1 MAKQVA
7 KTYGEALFMMAVE
20 DGKSDSYLEEVTGI
34 LAILEENPDFE
45 QLMKHPKISK
55 VEKEE
60 IVENVFKGNVSKEM
74 TGFLKLVVSKE
85 RYGEI
90 KNIFSYFVDKM
101 KEEKKIG
108 VAYVTC
114 AVALDEARKKAVE
127 DKLLATT
134 GYKKMEMHYEVN
146 ESLIGGMVIR
156 IGDRIVDSSVRTKIE
171 EMKKQ
176 LLQIQLG

>member
-34 LAILEENPDFE
+34 LAILEENPDFDA
-45 QLMKHPKISK
+45 LMKHPKISK
-55 VEKEE
+55 LEKEE
-60 IVENVFKGNVSKEM
+60 IVENVFKENVSKEM

-90 KNIFSYFVDKM
+90 RNIFHYFIDKM

-108 VAYVTC
+108 VAHVTC
-114 AVALDEARKKAVE
+114 AVALDDARKKAVE

-134 GYKKMEMHYEVN
+134 DYKKMEMHYNVD

-156 IGDRIVDSSVRTKIE
+156 IGDRIVDSSVRTKLE
-171 EMKKQ
+171 EMKKT

>member
-1 MAKQVA
+1 MLR
-7 KTYGEALFMMAVE
+7 EAEQIRKAA
-20 DGKSDSYLEEVTGI
+20 EEQ
-34 LAILEENPDFE
+34 AR
-45 QLMKHPKISK
+45 QM

-60 IVENVFKGNVSKEM
+60 IVENVFRDNVSREM

-90 KNIFSYFVDKM
+90 RNIFHYFIDKM

-114 AVALDEARKKAVE
+114 AVALDDARKKAVE
-127 DKLLATT
+127 DKLLETT
-134 GYKKMEMHYEVN
+134 DYKKMEMHYDVDEG
-146 ESLIGGMVIR
+146 LIGGMVIR

-171 EMKKQ
+171 EMKKT
-176 LLQIQLG
+176 LWQIQLG